1 MSTLRVGLGTYRSF
15 DIPLDGPAAAELA
28 LVLKAFHAGG
38 GRFVDTSP
46 MYGRAEAV
54 LGRLSAQLGVNG
66 SLQLATKVWIKGRTE
81 GKRQM
86 ELSIAKLGRRKGVE
100 LMQVHNLLDW
110 QAHWPTLEAFKAEG
124 RIGAIGI
131 THYQDDAIEDLVTVL
146 RAKKLDW
153 VQFPYNMGRRKA
165 EKRLMDVAAD
175 YGVRC
180 IANEPFGQGALF
192 AAVKGKPLPAWVGA
206 ELGIRSWAQYF
217 LLWILGEPRI
227 SMVIPATA
235 KLAHFQDWWPAA
247 AAARLPDPG
256 QRERMAQDLAAL

>member
-1 MSTLRVGLGTYRSF
+1 MSSLRVGLGTYRSF
-15 DIPLDGPAAAELA
+15 DIPFDGPAAAELA
-28 LVLKAFHAGG
+28 QVLKAFHGAG

-46 MYGRAEAV
+46 MYGRAEGV
-54 LGRLSAQLGVNG
+54 LGQLSTQLGIND
-66 SLQLATKVWIKGRTE
+66 SLELATKVWVRGRTE

-86 ELSIAKLGRRKGVE
+86 EQSIAKLGRRKSVE

-131 THYQDDAIEDLVTVL
+131 THYQDEAIEDLVTVL

-153 VQFPYNMGRRKA
+153 VQFPFNIGRRKA

-180 IANEPFGQGALF
+180 IVNEPFGQGALF
-192 AAVKGKPLPAWVGA
+192 SQVKGKALPDWAGP
-206 ELGIRSWAQYF
+206 ELGIRSWAQYL

-227 SMVIPATA
+227 SMVIPATGTL
-235 KLAHFQDWWPAA
+235 KHFQEWWPAA
-247 AAARLPDPG
+247 SGRLPTPE
-256 QRERMAQDLAAL
+256 QRERMAADFNAL